1 MSYLHSARL
10 RAVRQ
15 KSRWNLLF
23 IPAASVPWFAGWWL
37 SALFFGFIYRLIH
50 PRASFIVLPET
61 IGGIGIAVGLL
72 VAWCP
77 VAALIGNWLAHAL
90 PAARRALD
98 QESSTALGTDY
109 RNANRG
115 LVRLAAVLVPLGL
128 AASLVGLFL

>member
-1 MSYLHSARL
+1 VSYLHSARL

-15 KSRWNLLF
+15 KSPWNLLF
-23 IPAASVPWFAGWWL
+23 IPAAFVPWFAGWWL
-37 SALFFGFIYRLIH
+37 SALVFGFLYSLIH
-50 PRASFIVLPET
+50 PRASFMVLPET
-61 IGGIGIAVGLL
+61 VGGILIALGLL
-72 VAWCP
+72 LAWCP
-77 VAALIGNWLAHAL
+77 VAAMIGNALAHAV

-115 LVRLAAVLVPLGL
+115 LVRLAAVLVPMGL